1 MAIDN
6 TNVLQTSVSA
16 FFEGM
21 IQPSDSYTRIF
32 DMRSDDVASLRL
44 AALTGIPD
52 PSTWDGAEDLT
63 KATLDSTGAVTM
75 SYQGYGVQVRI
86 GKLQARDIP
95 GVVEMASRKLGRSV
109 ASKRA
114 ALAWA
119 HLETAFTA
127 GDSAIADG
135 KALCASDHTT
145 VLGGGNVRSNLA
157 ADSILDR
164 SAFLAML
171 KQARE
176 AVNYQNQIND
186 WADAPKFLVVPPELE
201 TAALE
206 IVGSPFSMNAA
217 TEVGTAN
224 NTFKPASVQGEIN
237 TAGRYNTTV
246 LVSPYLATASD
257 YFLICDPSV
266 ENPLTYWTRSEPDFR
281 VDVDSD
287 SGAVKLSVD
296 WASATQSGPQ
306 PDGIIGCNKS

>member
-1 MAIDN
+1 MAISN
-6 TNVLQTSVSA
+6 SNVLQTSVSS

-21 IQPSDSYTRIF
+21 VQPSDSFTRIF
-32 DMRSDDVASLRL
+32 DMRSDNVASLRL

-52 PSTWDGAEDLT
+52 PGTWDGSSDLT
-63 KATLDSTGAVTM
+63 TGTLDSTGAVTM
-75 SYQGYGVQVRI
+75 SYQGYGIQIRI
-86 GKLQARDIP
+86 GKLQASDIP
-95 GVVEMASRKLGRSV
+95 GVVAMASRKLGRSV

-127 GDSAIADG
+127 GASAIADT
-135 KALCASDHTT
+135 KALCASDHTMT
-145 VLGGGNVRSNLA
+145 SGTRSNVA
-157 ADSILDR
+157 ADSVLDR
-164 SAFLAML
+164 TAFLAMI

-176 AVNYQNQIND
+176 WQNYQTQVSD

-217 TEVGTAN
+217 GSVGTPN
-224 NTFKPASVQGEIN
+224 NLYSPPSVQGEIN

-246 LVSPYLATASD
+246 LVSPYIADAND
-257 YFLICDPSV
+257 YFLVCDPSV
-266 ENPLTYWTRSEPDFR
+266 ENPLTYWDRSAPDFR

-287 SGAVKLSVD
+287 SGAIKLSVD

>member
-1 MAIDN
+1 MAI
-6 TNVLQTSVSA
+6 TSSNVIQTSVSA
-16 FFEGM
+16 YFEGVL
-21 IQPSDSYTRIF
+21 QPSDSYTRIF
-32 DMRSDDVASLRL
+32 NMRSDDVGSLRL

-52 PSTWDGAEDLT
+52 PGTWDGSADLT
-63 KATLDSTGAVTM
+63 TATLDSTGAVTM

-86 GKLQARDIP
+86 GKLQAKDIP

-127 GDSAIADG
+127 GGSAIADT
-135 KALCASDHTT
+135 KALCASDHTMT
-145 VLGGGNVRSNLA
+145 SGTRSNLA
-157 ADSILDR
+157 ADSALDR
-164 SAFLAML
+164 SAFLAMI

-176 AVNYQNQIND
+176 WQNFQQQVND

-217 TEVGTAN
+217 TEVGTAS
-224 NTFKPASVQGEIN
+224 NTFKPANAQGEVN

-246 LVSPYLATASD
+246 IVSPYIADAND

-266 ENPLTYWTRSEPDFR
+266 ENPLTYWDRSAPDFR
-281 VDVDSD
+281 VDVDQD
-287 SGAVKLSVD
+287 NGAIKLSVD

>member
-6 TNVLQTSVSA
+6 SNVLQISVSS

-32 DMRSDDVASLRL
+32 DMRDDDVASLRL

-52 PSTWDGAEDLT
+52 PGTWDGSADLT
-63 KATLDSTGAVTM
+63 TASLDSTGAVTM

-86 GKLQARDIP
+86 GKLQAKDIP
-95 GVVEMASRKLGRSV
+95 GVVAMASRKLGRSV

-127 GDSAIADG
+127 GGSAIADT
-135 KALCASDHTT
+135 KALCANDHTT
-145 VLGGGNVRSNLA
+145 SDGVTTRSNLA
-157 ADSILDR
+157 ADTNLDR
-164 SAFLAML
+164 TAFLAMIQ
-171 KQARE
+171 QARE
-176 AVNYQNQIND
+176 AITFNKQKAD
-186 WADAPKFLVVPPELE
+186 WGDAPKFLVVGPALE

-206 IVGSPFSMNAA
+206 IVGSPFSMSAPSA
-217 TEVGTAN
+217 VGTPAD
-224 NTFKPASVQGEIN
+224 TYTPASVQGEVN

-246 LVSPYLATASD
+246 IVSPYLDTND
-257 YFLICDPSV
+257 YFLIADPSV
-266 ENPLTYWTRSEPDFR
+266 EAPLTYWTRSPVDYR
-281 VDVDSD
+281 VDVDQD
-287 SGAVKLSVD
+287 NGAIKLSVD

>member
-6 TNVLQTSVSA
+6 TNVIQTSVSS

-21 IQPSDSYTRIF
+21 LQPSDSFTRIF
-32 DMRSDDVASLRL
+32 SMRSDDVGSLRL

-52 PSTWDGAEDLT
+52 PGTWDGSADLT
-63 KATLDSTGAVTM
+63 TASLDSTGAVTM

-86 GKLQARDIP
+86 GKLQAKDIP

-127 GDSAIADG
+127 GGSAIADG
-135 KALCASDHTT
+135 KALCANDHTT
-145 VLGGGNVRSNLA
+145 VLGGSDTRSNLA

-164 SAFLAML
+164 SAFLAII

-176 AVNYQNQIND
+176 SVNYINQIND

-217 TEVGTAN
+217 VEAGSAN
-224 NTFKPASVQGEIN
+224 NQFKPPAVQGETN

-287 SGAVKLSVD
+287 SGAIKLSVD

>member
-1 MAIDN
+1 MAI
-6 TNVLQTSVSA
+6 TSSNVIQTSVSA
-16 FFEGM
+16 YFEGLL
-21 IQPSDSYTRIF
+21 QPSDSYTRIF
-32 DMRSDDVASLRL
+32 NMRSDDVGSLRL

-52 PSTWDGAEDLT
+52 PGTWDGSADLT
-63 KATLDSTGAVTM
+63 TATLDSTGAVTM

-86 GKLQARDIP
+86 GKLQAKDIP

-127 GDSAIADG
+127 SASAIADG
-135 KALCASDHTT
+135 KALCANDHTT
-145 VLGGGNVRSNLA
+145 VLGGSDTRSNLA
-157 ADSILDR
+157 ADSALDR
-164 SAFLAML
+164 SAFLAMI

-176 AVNYQNQIND
+176 SVNFQNQIND
-186 WADAPKFLVVPPELE
+186 WADAPKCLVVPAELE

-206 IVGSPFSMNAA
+206 IVGSPFSMNAP
-217 TEVGTAN
+217 TSVGTPADMYG
-224 NTFKPASVQGEIN
+224 PASVQGEVN

-246 LVSPYLATASD
+246 LVSPYLAGASN
-257 YFLICDPSV
+257 YFLIADPSI
-266 ENPLTYWTRSEPDFR
+266 ENPLTYWTRSAPDFR
-281 VDVDSD
+281 VDVDQD
-287 SGAVKLSVD
+287 NGAVKLSVD

>member
-1 MAIDN
+1 MAI
-6 TNVLQTSVSA
+6 TTSNVLQTSVSA

-32 DMRSDDVASLRL
+32 NMRSDDVASLRL

-52 PSTWDGAEDLT
+52 PGTWDGSADLDT
-63 KATLDSTGAVTM
+63 ATLDSTGAVTL

-86 GKLQARDIP
+86 GKLQAKDIP

-127 GDSAIADG
+127 SASAIADT
-135 KALCASDHTT
+135 KALCANDHTT
-145 VLGGGNVRSNLA
+145 ATGTRSNLA
-157 ADSILDR
+157 ADSALDR
-164 SAFLAML
+164 SAFLAMI

-176 AVNYQNQIND
+176 WVNFQDQVND
-186 WADAPKFLVVPPELE
+186 WADAPKYLVVPPELE
-201 TAALE
+201 TKALE

-217 TEVGTAN
+217 VEAGSAN
-224 NTFKPASVQGEIN
+224 NTFKPPSVQGEVN
-237 TAGRYNTTV
+237 TAGRYNTQV
-246 LVSPYLATASD
+246 IVSPYIADAND
-257 YFLICDPSV
+257 YFLVCDPSV
-266 ENPLTYWTRSEPDFR
+266 EQPLTYWDRCPVDYR
-281 VDVDSD
+281 VDIDSD

-296 WASATQSGPQ
+296 WAAATQSGPQ

>member
-6 TNVLQTSVSA
+6 TNCIQTSVSS

-21 IQPSDSYTRIF
+21 LQPSDSFTRIF
-32 DMRSDDVASLRL
+32 NMRNDDVGSLRL

-52 PSTWDGAEDLT
+52 PGTWDGAADLT
-63 KATLDSTGAVTM
+63 TATLDSTGAVTM
-75 SYQGYGVQVRI
+75 SYQGFGIQIRV
-86 GKLQARDIP
+86 GKLQSRDIP
-95 GVVEMASRKLGRSV
+95 NVVEMASRKLGRSV

-145 VLGGGNVRSNLA
+145 ATGTRSNLA
-157 ADSILDR
+157 ADSALDR
-164 SAFLAML
+164 SAFLAMI

-176 AVNYQNQIND
+176 ALSFQDQIND
-186 WADAPKFLVVPPELE
+186 WADAPKFLVVPAELE

-206 IVGSPFSMNAA
+206 IVGSPFSMNAP
-217 TEVGTAN
+217 TSVGTPADMYG
-224 NTFKPASVQGEIN
+224 PASVQGEVN

-246 LVSPYLATASD
+246 LVSPYLAGASN
-257 YFLICDPSV
+257 YFLIADPSI
-266 ENPLTYWTRSEPDFR
+266 ENPLTYWDRSAPDFR
-281 VDVDSD
+281 VDVDQD
-287 SGAVKLSVD
+287 NGAIKLSVD